1 MRADVRGHRPVHGIL
16 SAMTSPDWLESWP
29 ADEGARR
36 VRALFADAFGASDDG
51 APDGVWSAPGRVNLI
66 GEHTDYNGGLALPIA
81 LPHRTYVALRRRDD
95 DVVRLASA
103 QAPGETWTA
112 RLSEVAPGAV
122 SGWGAYV
129 AGVAWALRR
138 AGHQVPGFDAVVDS
152 CVPFGA
158 GLSSSAALECAV
170 AVALDDVAGLG
181 LADDD
186 AGRAELAAAC
196 VRAENEIAGAPTGG
210 MDQAAS
216 LRCTEGHALLLD
228 CRPGLSP
235 LESATRVPFDLE
247 AAGLALLVV
256 DTRAEHALV
265 DGQYAARRAACEK
278 AAALLG
284 LDSLRDVPAEGLP
297 EALDALAEHDP
308 DGVLRRR
315 VQHVVTEIART
326 AEFAELVRAGKV
338 DEVGPLM
345 LASHTSLRVDYEV
358 SARELDLVVEA
369 ATSAG
374 ALGAR
379 MTGGGFGGS
388 AIALVR
394 AGDVDAVVAAV
405 QQAFDDAGLRA
416 PGFLLAPPSAPAA

>member
-1 MRADVRGHRPVHGIL
+1 
-16 SAMTSPDWLESWP
+16 MTSPDWLESWSTE
-29 ADEGARR
+29 EGARR
-36 VRALFADAFGASDDG
+36 VQALFAEAFDGA

-66 GEHTDYNGGLALPIA
+66 GEHTDYNAGLALPIA
-81 LPHRTYVALRRRDD
+81 LPHRTYVALRRRED

-103 QAPGETWTA
+103 QAHGETWTT
-112 RLSEVAPGAV
+112 RLGDVAPGAV

-129 AGVAWALRR
+129 AGVAWAL
-138 AGHQVPGFDAVVDS
+138 AQDGHVVPGFDAVVDS

-158 GLSSSAALECAV
+158 GLSSSAALECAF
-170 AVALDDVAGLG
+170 AVALDEVAGLG
-181 LADDD
+181 LAGDD
-186 AGRAELAAAC
+186 AGRAELVAAC

-216 LRCTEGHALLLD
+216 LRCSVGHALLVD
-228 CRPGLSP
+228 CRPGLP
-235 LESATRVPFDLE
+235 ALESATRVPFDPA
-247 AAGLALLVV
+247 AAGLVLLVV
-256 DTRAEHALV
+256 DTRAEHQLV

-278 AAALLG
+278 AAELLSVG
-284 LDSLRDVPAEGLP
+284 SLREIPADGLP
-297 EALDALAEHDP
+297 EALDALAPHDP

-315 VQHVVTEIART
+315 VQHVVTEIERT
-326 AEFAELVRAGKV
+326 AQLADLVRDGRV

-369 ATSAG
+369 AAGAG

-394 AGDVDAVVAAV
+394 ERDLETVVAAV
-405 QQAFDDAGLRA
+405 QAAFDDAGLRA
-416 PGFLLAPPSAPAA
+416 PGFLLAPPSGPAA